1 MLKFHAVRLFT
12 VRSVQVFCRDVG
24 TTAGAPVCFPS
35 AIDVPVKL
43 NDPREPDATINP
55 GDIIM
60 ADADGI
66 VCIPLDLAEKVAE
79 MIPQLAEV
87 DKLCGEDVLKG
98 RSITET
104 FKERRGR
111 LRC

>member
-1 MLKFHAVRLFT
+1 
-12 VRSVQVFCRDVG
+12 VG

-43 NDPREPDATINP
+43 NDSREPDATINP

-87 DKLCGEDVLKG
+87 DRLCGEDVLKG